1 MSIIP
6 PLVLILAAIGLL
18 ISTYF
23 TAISYRWVNPK
34 SSWIPSFCQM
44 GEHACDRVIFTPRA
58 RILDIPN
65 SVLGQ
70 IFYLA
75 IIVGVLS
82 GFTFLSPFFYL
93 YLTCSLLTVLLGV
106 YLTYSLLFLTK
117 IACVLCFT
125 SHGINLVIFFLLL
138 GHGC

>member
-1 MSIIP
+1 MQMTVNYLVSIIP

-75 IIVGVLS
+75 IIVGVLG

-93 YLTCSLLTVLLGV
+93 YSSST
-106 YLTYSLLFLTK
+106 
-117 IACVLCFT
+117 A
-125 SHGINLVIFFLLL
+125 IFIFLLVEF
-138 GHGC
+138 